1 VAKTIPK
8 MTAGAVDTPIA
19 MQIAAMATPPR
30 TDAKPT
36 ISPIRS
42 SHGTHASRAIENAVR
57 RIAPKLT
64 ALVFVFAIYVAPKP
78 TTAVFTWAVQQRA
91 ASITRKLEKALLRT
105 MSTGEA
111 TTSTSSLERHR
122 P

>member
-1 VAKTIPK
+1 

-57 RIAPKLT
+57 RIAL
-64 ALVFVFAIYVAPKP
+64 LVFVFAIYVAPKP